1 MQAPFTEQNMTIAT
15 LSEGPAILIGYA
27 WRLQI
32 EAEAPIFADGASY
45 AGHLRLKPSD
55 PTLLAEL
62 SSDDGGIQHI
72 TTTVLE
78 LSLTPSQTAGLSPG
92 RVVLDLVRTDLEPD
106 LHLGFLIEV
115 PVLLPVTRGLSP

>member
-1 MQAPFTEQNMTIAT
+1 MTLAT

-32 EAEAPIFADGASY
+32 EAEAPVFAEGASY

-62 SSDDGGIQHI
+62 SSADGGIEHI
-72 TTTVLE
+72 TDTVLE
-78 LSLTPSQTAGLSPG
+78 LSLTPTQTAALTPG

-106 LHLGFLIEV
+106 LHLGFLLEI
-115 PVLLPVTRGLSP
+115 PVMMPVTRGLSP

>member
-1 MQAPFTEQNMTIAT
+1 MTVAT

-32 EAEAPIFADGASY
+32 EAEAPVFVDGASY
-45 AGHLRLKPSD
+45 AGHLRLKASD

-62 SSDDGGIQHI
+62 SSADGGIEHI
-72 TTTVLE
+72 TDTVLE
-78 LSLTPSQTAGLSPG
+78 LFLTPSQTAVLSPG

-106 LHLGFLIEV
+106 LHLGFLLEI
-115 PVLLPVTRGLSP
+115 PVMLPVTRGLSP

>member
-1 MQAPFTEQNMTIAT
+1 MTLAT
-15 LSEGPAILIGYA
+15 LSEGPAILVGYA

-32 EAEAPIFADGASY
+32 EAEAPVFVEGASY

-62 SSDDGGIQHI
+62 SSADGGIEHV
-72 TTTVLE
+72 TETVLE
-78 LSLTPSQTAGLSPG
+78 LSLTPFQTSALTPG

-106 LHLGFLIEV
+106 LHLGFLLEI
-115 PVLLPVTRGLSP
+115 PVMLPVTRGLNP

>member
-1 MQAPFTEQNMTIAT
+1 MTIAT
-15 LSEGPAILIGYA
+15 LSEGPAILVGYA

-32 EAEAPIFADGASY
+32 EAEAPVFAEAASY

-62 SSDDGGIQHI
+62 SSADGGIQHI
-72 TTTVLE
+72 TATVLE
-78 LSLTPSQTAGLSPG
+78 LFLTPSQTAGLSPG

-106 LHLGFLIEV
+106 LHLGFLLEI
-115 PVLLPVTRGLSP
+115 PVMLPVTRGLSP

>member
-1 MQAPFTEQNMTIAT
+1 MTVAT

-32 EAEAPIFADGASY
+32 DAEAPVFADGANY

-62 SSDDGGIQHI
+62 SSADGGIEHI
-72 TTTVLE
+72 TDRVLE
-78 LSLTPSQTAGLSPG
+78 LSLTPSQTAALTPG

-106 LHLGFLIEV
+106 LHLAFSSKF
-115 PVLLPVTRGLSP
+115 P

>member
-1 MQAPFTEQNMTIAT
+1 MTLAA

-32 EAEAPIFADGASY
+32 EAEAPVFAEGASY

-55 PTLLAEL
+55 PTLLADL
-62 SSDDGGIQHI
+62 SSADGGIQHI
-72 TTTVLE
+72 TATVLE
-78 LSLTPSQTAGLSPG
+78 LSLTPSQTAVLTPG

-106 LHLGFLIEV
+106 LHLGFLLEI
-115 PVLLPVTRGLSP
+115 PVMLPVTRGLSP

>member
-1 MQAPFTEQNMTIAT
+1 MTIAT

-32 EAEAPIFADGASY
+32 EAEAPVFADGASY
-45 AGHLRLKPSD
+45 AGPLRLKPSD

-62 SSDDGGIQHI
+62 SSADGGIQHI
-72 TTTVLE
+72 TETVLE
-78 LSLTPSQTAGLSPG
+78 LSLTPSQTAVLSPG

-106 LHLGFLIEV
+106 LHLGFLLEI
-115 PVLLPVTRGLSP
+115 PVMLPVTRGLSP

>member
-1 MQAPFTEQNMTIAT
+1 MTVAT
-15 LSEGPAILIGYA
+15 LSEGPAILVGYA

-32 EAEAPIFADGASY
+32 EAEAPVFAEAASY

-62 SSDDGGIQHI
+62 SSADGGIEHV
-72 TTTVLE
+72 TKTVLE
-78 LSLTPSQTAGLSPG
+78 LSLTPSQTAVLSPG

-106 LHLGFLIEV
+106 LHLGFLIEI
-115 PVLLPVTRGLSP
+115 PVMLPVTRGLSP

>member
-1 MQAPFTEQNMTIAT
+1 MTVAT

-32 EAEAPIFADGASY
+32 EAEAPVFAEGASY

-55 PTLLAEL
+55 PTLLAEM
-62 SSDDGGIQHI
+62 SSADGGMQHI
-72 TTTVLE
+72 TETVLE
-78 LSLTPSQTAGLSPG
+78 LSLTPSQTAVLSPG

-106 LHLGFLIEV
+106 LHLGFLLEI
-115 PVLLPVTRGLSP
+115 PVMLPVTRGLSP

>member
-1 MQAPFTEQNMTIAT
+1 MTVAT

-32 EAEAPIFADGASY
+32 EAEAPVFADGASY
-45 AGHLRLKPSD
+45 GGHLRLKPSD
-55 PTLLAEL
+55 PTVLAML
-62 SSDDGGIQHI
+62 SSADGGIEHI
-72 TTTVLE
+72 TDRVLE

-106 LHLGFLIEV
+106 VHLGFLLEI
-115 PVLLPVTRGLSP
+115 PVMLPVTRGLSQ

>member
-1 MQAPFTEQNMTIAT
+1 MTIAT
-15 LSEGPAILIGYA
+15 LSEGPAILVGYA

-32 EAEAPIFADGASY
+32 EAEAPVFVDGAIY

-62 SSDDGGIQHI
+62 SSADGGIEHI
-72 TTTVLE
+72 TDTVLE
-78 LSLTPSQTAGLSPG
+78 LSLTPAQTAGLTPG

-106 LHLGFLIEV
+106 LHLGFLIEI
-115 PVLLPVTRGLSP
+115 PVMLPVTRGLSP

>member
-1 MQAPFTEQNMTIAT
+1 MTIAT
-15 LSEGPAILIGYA
+15 LSEGPAILLGYA

-32 EAEAPIFADGASY
+32 EAEAPVFADAASY

-62 SSDDGGIQHI
+62 SSADGGIEHI
-72 TTTVLE
+72 TDTVLE
-78 LSLTPSQTAGLSPG
+78 LSLTPARTAGLTPG

-106 LHLGFLIEV
+106 LHLGFLIEI
-115 PVLLPVTRGLSP
+115 PVMLPVTRGLSP

>member
-1 MQAPFTEQNMTIAT
+1 MTVAT
-15 LSEGPAILIGYA
+15 LSEGLAILVGYA

-32 EAEAPIFADGASY
+32 EAEAPVFVDGASY

-62 SSDDGGIQHI
+62 SSADGGIEHI
-72 TTTVLE
+72 TDTVLE
-78 LSLTPSQTAGLSPG
+78 LSLTPAQTAGLTPG

-106 LHLGFLIEV
+106 LHLGFLIEI
-115 PVLLPVTRGLSP
+115 PVMLPVTRGLSP

>member
-1 MQAPFTEQNMTIAT
+1 MTVAT
-15 LSEGPAILIGYA
+15 LSEGPAILVGYA

-32 EAEAPIFADGASY
+32 EAEAPVFVEGASY

-62 SSDDGGIQHI
+62 TSADGGIQHV
-72 TTTVLE
+72 TATVLE
-78 LSLTPSQTAGLSPG
+78 LSLTPSQTASLTPG

-106 LHLGFLIEV
+106 LHLGFFLEI
-115 PVLLPVTRGLSP
+115 PVMLPVTRGLSP

>member
-1 MQAPFTEQNMTIAT
+1 MTIAT

-32 EAEAPIFADGASY
+32 EAEAPVFAEGA
-45 AGHLRLKPSD
+45 
-55 PTLLAEL
+55 
-62 SSDDGGIQHI
+62 IQHI
-72 TTTVLE
+72 TATVLE

-106 LHLGFLIEV
+106 LHLGFLLEI
-115 PVLLPVTRGLSP
+115 PVMLPVTRGLSP

>member
-1 MQAPFTEQNMTIAT
+1 MTLAT

-32 EAEAPIFADGASY
+32 EAEAPVFAEGASY

-55 PTLLAEL
+55 STLLAEL
-62 SSDDGGIQHI
+62 TSADGGIEHI
-72 TTTVLE
+72 SDMVLE

-92 RVVLDLVRTDLEPD
+92 RVVLDLVRTDLVPD
-106 LHLGFLIEV
+106 LHLGFLIEI
-115 PVLLPVTRGLSP
+115 PVTLPVTRGLSS

>member
-1 MQAPFTEQNMTIAT
+1 MTVAT

-32 EAEAPIFADGASY
+32 EAEAPVFADGASY
-45 AGHLRLKPSD
+45 TGHIRLKPSD

-62 SSDDGGIQHI
+62 SSADGGIQHI
-72 TTTVLE
+72 TATVLE
-78 LSLTPSQTAGLSPG
+78 LSLTPSQTTVLTPG

-106 LHLGFLIEV
+106 LHLGFLLEI
-115 PVLLPVTRGLSP
+115 PVMLPVTRGLSP